1 MDKDIE
7 REIEEILN
15 LNGVYN
21 GKRIGVASVNP
32 QRDLIKICTILKKI
46 RADIK
51 LLEVKIDAKLE
62 AHRKEIRKLKKDAT
76 V

>member
-1 MDKDIE
+1 MDIE
-7 REIEEILN
+7 KEIEEILN

-32 QRDLIKICTILKKI
+32 QRDLVKICEILKKVLSEM
-46 RADIK
+46 K
-51 LLEVKIDAKLE
+51 LLEIKLDAKLE
-62 AHRKEIRKLKKDAT
+62 AHRKEIRKLKKNAT